1 MCVDHD
7 SRPPISPIAGAAVD
21 GVALELSA
29 ADGNRFAA
37 YRADASSPSGAG
49 MIVVPDVRGLAPFY
63 EELALRF
70 AEAGV
75 DAIAIDPY
83 GRTAGAQRREEGF
96 DHAPHAT
103 QTTWAGLR
111 ADAITAGEHLRE
123 ARGARSLFSIGFCMG
138 GRISF
143 ILASVPELALSGA
156 IGFYG
161 WPVGPRRDDS
171 PAPIDVA
178 PSMTAPVLG
187 IFGGDDQGIP
197 SEQVS
202 AFRSALE
209 KADVDHRIMVM
220 QGAPHSFFDRKQDTF
235 AAASREAWDAV
246 RAFVREHSKSAA
258 TTAAHDDGQPPP

>member
-7 SRPPISPIAGAAVD
+7 SRPPITPIAGAAVD
-21 GVALELSA
+21 GTPVELTA

-37 YRADASSPSGAG
+37 FRADASSPNGAG
-49 MIVVPDVRGLAPFY
+49 MIVIPDVRGLAPYY

-70 AEAGV
+70 AEGGV

-83 GRTAGAQRREEGF
+83 GRTAGAQRRDEGF
-96 DHAPHAT
+96 DHKPHAPR
-103 QTTWAGLR
+103 TTWAGLR
-111 ADAITAGEHLRE
+111 ADAVAAGEHLRGV
-123 ARGARSLFSIGFCMG
+123 RGAGPLFSIGFCMG
-138 GRISF
+138 GRTSF
-143 ILASVPELALSGA
+143 LLATVPELALAGA

-161 WPVGPRRDDS
+161 WPVGPWRNDS

-178 PSMTAPVLG
+178 SSMSAPILG

-197 SEQVS
+197 PDQVA

-209 KADVDHRIMVM
+209 AAGVEHRIMVM

-246 RAFVREHSKSAA
+246 RAFVREHRLAA
-258 TTAAHDDGQPPP
+258 KEAG